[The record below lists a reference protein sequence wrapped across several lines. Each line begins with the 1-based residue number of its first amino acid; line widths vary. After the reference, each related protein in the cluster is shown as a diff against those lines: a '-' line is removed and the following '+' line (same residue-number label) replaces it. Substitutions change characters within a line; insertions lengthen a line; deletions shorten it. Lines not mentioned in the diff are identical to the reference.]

1 MGKELTGFCRLN
13 QQHSVTDFCE
23 HSGMETIG
31 DRVKKARADAR
42 MSRSE
47 LAVATGI
54 GYSTIAEL
62 ERGGMQTSTKLR
74 VIASALGVSLTW
86 LETGKGTQHGLAEPQ
101 AEYVAASEI
110 PAGYVRFRMMDAQAA
125 GGVGVV
131 NQDYPAVLRE
141 VDIAEWQVRSQIGFI
156 PDEGRVQLIT
166 VRGDSMHPDV
176 KNGDVVMVD
185 TARGFFDGD
194 GVYLINLNGYTMVKR
209 LQMLPNGLHIVSTNP
224 KYQNAVLPPD
234 EIDTLHVAGR
244 IVGAALMRRGEDI

>member
-1 MGKELTGFCRLN
+1 M
-13 QQHSVTDFCE
+13 
-23 HSGMETIG
+23 
-31 DRVKKARADAR
+31 
-42 MSRSE
+42 
-47 LAVATGI
+47 
-54 GYSTIAEL
+54 
-62 ERGGMQTSTKLR
+62 
-74 VIASALGVSLTW
+74 
-86 LETGKGTQHGLAEPQ
+86 
-101 AEYVAASEI
+101 
-110 PAGYVRFRMMDAQAA
+110 
-125 GGVGVV
+125 
-131 NQDYPAVLRE
+131 LRE

-156 PDEGRVQLIT
+156 PEEGRVQLIT

-244 IVGAALMRRGEDI
+244 IVGAALMRRARISSDRQRKTVTKRPRDDGAFFVLQPESADARIHTESC